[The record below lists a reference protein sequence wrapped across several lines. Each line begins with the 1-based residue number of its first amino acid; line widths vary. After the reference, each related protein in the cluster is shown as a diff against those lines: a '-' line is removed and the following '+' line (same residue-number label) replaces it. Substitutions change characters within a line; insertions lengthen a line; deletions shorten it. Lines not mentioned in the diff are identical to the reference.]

1 MGGLRNG
8 THIVMPGG
16 KRSNLALERTADRC
30 EDLLSMTSI
39 LKPAAE
45 RAVVS
50 GRSACSR

>member
-1 MGGLRNG
+1 MSCE
-8 THIVMPGG
+8 
-16 KRSNLALERTADRC
+16 KRKRPNQTLERTADRR
-30 EDLLSMTSI
+30 EDLLSMTLT